1 MSQENVYES
10 HEDLFDDL
18 QIKYHKEHG
27 EFHKQKGE
35 DLSKIK
41 ELKQENKKLR
51 EQWTDKERALQA
63 DNESLRGV
71 IKELQ
76 EKVPSTVLIP
86 DQAYVKHECGEQK
99 NQLAVENEDL
109 GMEEPPFIYL
119 RIEPTFYEQIQK
131 LEKQHALPFQLDGH
145 ELEVLTKGS
154 FNDLVTELNE
164 MKRKVAEQQD
174 QFDSINN
181 LIRFCEEKET
191 KIVEMRKMC
200 ADRTVVDKQYQDRI
214 QFLGRKKNELETQ
227 LFHIESDNNELKSER
242 DIKSEQIEKSNNEI
256 SSLKGTIAKNKKI
269 TSDIEEKLRKIFNS
283 IMDYPIINR
292 IGKKTTLK

>member
-1 MSQENVYES
+1 M
-10 HEDLFDDL
+10 
-18 QIKYHKEHG
+18 
-27 EFHKQKGE
+27 
-35 DLSKIK
+35 
-41 ELKQENKKLR
+41 
-51 EQWTDKERALQA
+51 
-63 DNESLRGV
+63 RGV

-76 EKVPSTVLIP
+76 EKVQSTTLIP
-86 DQAYVKHECGEQK
+86 DQADVKHECGEQK

-109 GMEEPPFIYL
+109 GMEEPQFTYL
-119 RIEPTFYEQIQK
+119 RIEPTFIEQIQN
-131 LEKQHALPFQLDGH
+131 LEKQHALTFPLDGH
-145 ELEVLTKGS
+145 ELAVLTRNS

-174 QFDSINN
+174 QFNSIND

-191 KIVEMRKMC
+191 KIVEIRKMY
-200 ADRTVVDKQYQDRI
+200 ADTKVVEKQYQDRI
-214 QFLGRKKNELETQ
+214 QFLVRKKNELETQ
-227 LFHIESDNNELKSER
+227 LFQIESDNYELKSER